1 MPLTM
6 EPNFEDL
13 SCRMIFGQRPPE
25 PEDDQA
31 FRQPCFSTCPTTS
44 LSAEV
49 CPKLRWQIAHQCM
62 LPAFRNPFMNVEER
76 LLSCLYHVLSSR
88 RISIEESGVHCGEI
102 FILLFTQSAKGH
114 YIGTDIHPIWAWYW
128 FDDWNFPSTKESSF
142 WYITY

>member
-31 FRQPCFSTCPTTS
+31 FKQPCFSTCPTTS

-49 CPKLRWQIAHQCM
+49 CPKLRWQIARQCM
-62 LPAFRNPFMNVEER
+62 LPAFRKPFISVEER
-76 LLSCLYHVLSSR
+76 LFSCLYHVLLSR

-102 FILLFTQSAKGH
+102 LLLLLTQSAKGH
-114 YIGTDIHPIWAWYW
+114 YIGPIWAWNW
-128 FDDWNFPSTKESSF
+128 FNDWKFTSTKGHHFDISP
-142 WYITY
+142 TKRK